1 MKFLFKI
8 LSVVIV
14 SFLFIVSGCSRDTAT
29 DTDEVTDAD
38 TDTDTEVILDTTG
51 VSDDEIVLG
60 THTDLS
66 GPISIY
72 GTESVNGI
80 RMRFDEANEQGGVHG
95 RKLKF
100 IAEDS
105 QYSPQESI
113 RAANKLIHRDKIFA
127 MLLALGTPNNLN
139 VMEEQFKAGVPNLF
153 PLTGSIHMAEPFHKL
168 MFTQRGIYYDEIRVA
183 VKYFVEEK
191 GRSAPCVAYIDND
204 YGQEIYEAVVDQ
216 TEEMEVEI
224 IAHAAHERTE
234 TEFTATVLRFKEAG
248 CDFVLMGTVVVDT
261 LGILDAARKI
271 GWEGVDWVGSNA
283 AGGNVVAAHPSGA
296 GEGMYT
302 LSHMTR
308 IYPDTEENE
317 DAVLWFERY
326 EERFNRI
333 PDVGAMEGYRGADL
347 VIKALEIAGRDLTR
361 ENFIEAL
368 ESINDYT
375 DPWGY
380 KLSFSSDNHNGLKVT
395 GLSQVQNGR
404 WVQLDQTIS
413 LDR

>member
-1 MKFLFKI
+1 MKSLFKFFCI
-8 LSVVIV
+8 GITTVLLFVWGCAPDPESSGDSESV
-14 SFLFIVSGCSRDTAT
+14 A
-29 DTDEVTDAD
+29 VTD
-38 TDTDTEVILDTTG
+38 VPLDATG
-51 VSDDEIVLG
+51 VSDNEIVFG

-80 RMRFDEANEQGGVHG
+80 RMRFDEVNEQGGVHG
-95 RKLKF
+95 RELKF

-127 MLLALGTPNNLN
+127 MLLALGTPNNLA
-139 VMEEQFKAGVPNLF
+139 VMEEQFEAGVPNLF

-168 MFTQRGIYYDEIRVA
+168 MFTQRGIYYDEMRAA

-191 GRSAPCVAYIDND
+191 GRTAPCVTYIDND
-204 YGQEIYEAVVDQ
+204 YGQEIYEGVIDQ
-216 TEEMEVEI
+216 TKEMELEI
-224 IAHAAHERTE
+224 VAYAAHERTE

-261 LGILDAARKI
+261 LGILEAARKI
-271 GWEGVDWVGSNA
+271 GWEDVDWVGSNA
-283 AGGNVVAAHPSGA
+283 AGGNSVAEHPSGA

-302 LSHMTR
+302 LNHMTR

-317 DAVLWFERY
+317 DAVQWFETY
-326 EERFNRI
+326 KQRFNRI

-347 VIKALEIAGRDLTR
+347 VVSALEIAGRELTKT
-361 ENFIEAL
+361 NFIEAL
-368 ESINDYT
+368 ESISDYT

-380 KLSFSSDNHNGLKVT
+380 KLSFSADNHNGLQVT

-404 WVQLDQTIS
+404 WIQLDKTIS
-413 LDR
+413 LER

>member
-1 MKFLFKI
+1 FL
-8 LSVVIV
+8 L
-14 SFLFIVSGCSRDTAT
+14 VSGCSRDSGSDP
-29 DTDEVTDAD
+29 DTDLDTDAK
-38 TDTDTEVILDTTG
+38 TDSETEIVLTTTG
-51 VSDDEIVLG
+51 VSDDEIVFG

-72 GTESVNGI
+72 GTESVNGV
-80 RMRFDEANEQGGVHG
+80 RMRFDEANEEGGVHG
-95 RKLKF
+95 RTIKF

-153 PLTGSIHMAEPFHKL
+153 PLTGSIQMAEPYRRL
-168 MFTQRGIYYDEIRVA
+168 MFTARGIYYDEIRTA

-191 GRSAPCVAYIDND
+191 GYSAPCVAYIDND
-204 YGQEIYEAVVDQ
+204 YGQEVYNAVVDQ
-216 TEEMEVEI
+216 TKEMEIEIVEY
-224 IAHAAHERTE
+224 AAHERTE

-248 CDFVLMGTVVVDT
+248 CDFVLLGTVVVDT
-261 LGILDAARKI
+261 LGILGAARKI
-271 GWEGVDWVGSNA
+271 EWEDVDWVGSNA
-283 AGGNVVAAHPSGA
+283 AGGNVVAEHPSGA

-317 DAVLWFERY
+317 EAVQWFEKY
-326 EERFNRI
+326 KERFNRI

-347 VIKALEIAGRDLTR
+347 VIKALEIAGRGLTR
-361 ENFIEAL
+361 DKFIEAL

-380 KLSFSSDNHNGLKVT
+380 KLSFSPENHNGLKVT

-404 WVQLDQTIS
+404 WVQLEKTIS
-413 LDR
+413 LER

>member
-1 MKFLFKI
+1 MKSLFKLLGVGIFVPLFI
-8 LSVVIV
+8 LSA
-14 SFLFIVSGCSRDTAT
+14 CSRESGSDIDSDTS
-29 DTDEVTDAD
+29 DTDVDAD
-38 TDTDTEVILDTTG
+38 IVLETTG
-51 VSDDEIVLG
+51 VSDDEVVFG

-72 GTESVNGI
+72 GTESVNGV

-95 RKLKF
+95 RTIRF

-139 VMEEQFKAGVPNLF
+139 VMDEQFKAGIPNLF
-153 PLTGSIHMAEPFHKL
+153 PLTGSIQMAEPYRKL
-168 MFTQRGIYYDEIRVA
+168 MFTARGIYYDEIRTA

-191 GRSAPCVAYIDND
+191 GRTAPCVAYIDND
-204 YGQEIYEAVVDQ
+204 YGQEVYEAVVDQ
-216 TEEMEVEI
+216 TEEMEIEI
-224 IAHAAHERTE
+224 VAYAAHERTE

-248 CDFVLMGTVVVDT
+248 CDFVLMGTVVIDT
-261 LGILDAARKI
+261 LGILGAAREI
-271 GWEGVDWVGSNA
+271 GWDSVDWVGSNA
-283 AGGNVVAAHPSGA
+283 AGGNVVAEHPSGA

-317 DAVLWFERY
+317 DAVRWFEQY
-326 EERFNRI
+326 EERFNRV

-347 VIKALEIAGRDLTR
+347 VVKALEIAGRELTR
-361 ENFIEAL
+361 EKFIEAL
-368 ESINDYT
+368 ESFSDYT

-404 WVQLDQTIS
+404 WIPLDQTIS
-413 LDR
+413 LEK

>member
-1 MKFLFKI
+1 MKLLFKI
-8 LSVVIV
+8 LGVVIV
-14 SFLFIVSGCSRDTAT
+14 SMLLIVSGCSRDSSTDSDVDK
-29 DTDEVTDAD
+29 DTDVS
-38 TDTDTEVILDTTG
+38 TDTEVILDTTG
-51 VSDDEIVLG
+51 VSDDEIVFG

-80 RMRFDEANEQGGVHG
+80 RMRFDETNEQGGVHG

-153 PLTGSIHMAEPFHKL
+153 PLTGSIHMAEPFNKL

-183 VKYFVEEK
+183 VKYFVEQK
-191 GRSAPCVAYIDND
+191 GRTAPCAAYIDND

-216 TEEMEVEI
+216 TEEMGIEI
-224 IAHAAHERTE
+224 IAYAAHERTE

-271 GWEGVDWVGSNA
+271 GWEDVDWVGSNA
-283 AGGNVVAAHPSGA
+283 AGGNVIAEHPSGA

-317 DAVLWFERY
+317 DAVRWFERY

-347 VIKALEIAGRDLTR
+347 VVKALEIVGRDLTR
-361 ENFIEAL
+361 QNFIEAL
-368 ESINDYT
+368 ESIDDYT

-380 KLSFSSDNHNGLKVT
+380 QLSFSPDNHNGLKVT
-395 GLSQVQNGR
+395 GLSQVQNAR

-413 LDR
+413 LER